1 MCLNTD
7 IFFYLDL
14 VCIGAV
20 CAKEC
25 LLIWTESIEACCDLL
40 FNFCLLTHEL
50 KICCLSLFS
59 TTLQS
64 TVFDLMRERERE
76 RAEMLCDEVF
86 DSFMKYLVLK
96 SSKLKDDF

>member
-1 MCLNTD
+1 MD
-7 IFFYLDL
+7 REYRS
-14 VCIGAV
+14 
-20 CAKEC
+20 
-25 LLIWTESIEACCDLL
+25 LLLFVIP

-64 TVFDLMRERERE
+64 SVFDLMRERER
-76 RAEMLCDEVF
+76 AKMLCDEVF

-96 SSKLKDDF
+96 SSKLRDDF